1 MEDNIDNKDNGIP
14 ATGSTGRLDSFGIKT
29 HELMLDDAFSGS
41 IYPQKAVKWMRIGI
55 GFWSDVVLMLKESVH
70 LDNHFGNDLLVKRY
84 KDCIDGFH
92 KKAKGKHYIGAGVCL
107 HTIGDFYAHTN
118 YIDLYSLYAQQKGLS
133 LDIIDIPTFS
143 TLMDDADFLAFAKS
157 QGELRAGTYGLI
169 SDIVEKIFK
178 TKPKEGSHT
187 LMNLDSNESYNGGKP
202 YAPGM
207 DFSKHEASVRVA
219 YEECRALLQDQL

>member
-1 MEDNIDNKDNGIP
+1 M
-14 ATGSTGRLDSFGIKT
+14 S
-29 HELMLDDAFSGS
+29 
-41 IYPQKAVKWMRIGI
+41 AVDEFRHGI
-55 GFWSDVVLMLKESVH
+55 GFWSDVVLSMKETVH
-70 LDNHFGNDLLVKRY
+70 PDNHRGNDRLVKAYREA
-84 KDCIDGFH
+84 IEGFH
-92 KKAKGKHYIGAGVCL
+92 RHTKKRQWVRAGVCL
-107 HTIGDFYAHTN
+107 HTIGDFYAHSN
-118 YIDLYSLYAQQKGLS
+118 FIDIYSLYAQQKGLS

-207 DFSKHEASVRVA
+207 DFTKHEASVRVA